1 MTHIKCI
8 DCNQLLTTDKFY
20 KNKQNK
26 SGFRHQC
33 IICFKASY
41 VKLKKKKDI
50 SEYCEK
56 QKICLDCGIE
66 KPYTEF
72 VIIKKA
78 KNGLFRF
85 CKSCCLKTMQQHPD
99 FINKD
104 INSYIFPTIVDRK
117 DKVENDFRKYFS
129 ALKIDEKEYHKN
141 WKKRPKVKEQFK
153 FLNEK
158 RKQSGKLKEY
168 RQNYYNHNP
177 QAKIAANIRSRI
189 RGLLMRASI
198 RKQNHTHELI
208 GCSWYDLKNH
218 LESLF
223 LEGMNWDNY
232 GINGW
237 HIDHII
243 PCNSFDLTKKEEQL
257 KCFHY
262 TNLQPLW
269 ALDNILKRD
278 KIK

>member
-33 IICFKASY
+33 IICFRTSY
-41 VKLKKKKDI
+41 VKLKGKKDI
-50 SEYCEK
+50 SEYCAK

-72 VIIKKA
+72 VIIKESKD
-78 KNGLFRF
+78 GLFRF
-85 CKSCCLKTMQQHPD
+85 CKSCCLTTMKQHPD
-99 FINKD
+99 FENLD
-104 INSYIFPTIVDRK
+104 NYTFPTILCQR
-117 DKVENDFRKYFS
+117 DKPVNDFRKYFIG
-129 ALKIDEKEYHKN
+129 LKDSENEYLQI
-141 WKKRPKVKEQFK
+141 WRKRPKVQNRQTE
-153 FLNEK
+153 LNNE
-158 RKQSGKLKEY
+158 RQQSGKLNQY
-168 RQNYYNHNP
+168 RQTYYNNKP
-177 QAKIAANIRSRI
+177 QAKIAANMRSRI
-189 RGLLMRASI
+189 RGLLIRAST
-198 RKQNHTHELI
+198 RKKNHTHELI
-208 GCSWYDLKNH
+208 GCSWYDLKMH

-223 LEGMNWDNY
+223 LEGMSWENY

-243 PCNSFDLTKKEEQL
+243 PCNFFDLTKEDEQL
-257 KCFHY
+257 KCFHF

-269 ALDNILKRD
+269 AIDNILKRD
-278 KIK
+278 KILI